1 MKPLVYVITINYNSA
16 QHTVEM
22 VNNLVESYYD
32 NLKIIVVDNCSEQN
46 DLDKLKEITDR
57 ATIIRSETNTGFA
70 GGNNLG
76 IKLAMDEDA
85 DYVLLLNNDTVVE
98 KNAISI
104 LVSKLE
110 EGNASVACPKILN
123 YYDRRII
130 NYAGGDIVSYKGAVR
145 IDGIGQVDNG
155 IFNKERNVTFAHGCC
170 MLIAADTIRK
180 VGYMTE
186 DYFLYF
192 EDTDYSARLT
202 RQGEKIIYC
211 PDAVIYHK
219 ESVST
224 DKFSDNYQFYFCR
237 NRMLF
242 TKRNIALSVKYV
254 AYLYSLMY
262 MIKHLAKGDFKLQN
276 ITDALKAFVS
286 NNTGKR

>member
-22 VNNLVESYYD
+22 VNNLVESDYD
-32 NLKIIVVDNCSEQN
+32 NLKVIVVDNCSEQN

-85 DYVLLLNNDTVVE
+85 DYVLLLNNDTAVE

-104 LVSKLE
+104 LVNELE
-110 EGNASVACPKILN
+110 ESNVSVACPKILN

-145 IDGIGQVDNG
+145 IDGIGQVDKG

-170 MLIAADTIRK
+170 MLIGMDTIRK

-192 EDTDYSARLT
+192 EDTDYSARLI

-211 PDAVIYHK
+211 PNAVIYHK

-224 DKFSDNYQFYFCR
+224 NKFSDNYQFYFCR

-242 TKRNIALSVKYV
+242 VKRNISLPVKYI

>member
-22 VNNLVESYYD
+22 VNNLVESDYD

-46 DLDKLKEITDR
+46 DLDKLQEIADR
-57 ATIIRSETNTGFA
+57 VTIIRSETNTGFA

-85 DYVLLLNNDTVVE
+85 DYVLLLNNDTAVE

-104 LVSKLE
+104 LVNELE
-110 EGNASVACPKILN
+110 EGNVSVACPKILN

-145 IDGIGQVDNG
+145 IDGIGQVDKG

-170 MLIAADTIRK
+170 MLIDMDTIRK

-192 EDTDYSARLT
+192 EDTDYSARLI

-211 PDAVIYHK
+211 PNAVIYHK

-224 DKFSDNYQFYFCR
+224 KKFSDNYQFYFCR

-242 TKRNIALSVKYV
+242 VKRNIALPVKYI

>member
-22 VNNLVESYYD
+22 VNNLVESDYD

-46 DLDKLKEITDR
+46 DLDKLQEIADR
-57 ATIIRSETNTGFA
+57 VTIIRSETNTGFA

-85 DYVLLLNNDTVVE
+85 DYVLLLNNDTAVE

-104 LVSKLE
+104 LVNELE
-110 EGNASVACPKILN
+110 EGNVSVACPKILN

-145 IDGIGQVDNG
+145 IDGIGQVDKG

-170 MLIAADTIRK
+170 MLIDMDTIRK

-192 EDTDYSARLT
+192 EDTDYSARLI

-211 PDAVIYHK
+211 PNAVIYHK

-224 DKFSDNYQFYFCR
+224 KKFSDNYQFYFCR

-242 TKRNIALSVKYV
+242 VKWNIALPVKYI